1 MDYRV
6 SLDDTLSDLLSKH
19 NLVRL
24 LVFWSAGIIAVG
36 LHAGLSGQP
45 RKAGVPSD
53 CVSPLERNETGALT
67 AWRRHSSTEAAP
79 AWRIAFDNLRAEN
92 GDLGVFKTA
101 SLKVV
106 YVENLRAVLF
116 ADGVELSDFH
126 ALLAP
131 RRGGAWGANPLGLF
145 NEMEQSVADWS
156 IPVDMANTTEVR
168 IKQLD
173 WRVCQDDRT
182 IFHVQCQH
190 ATLRSDAPRMVLRG
204 HVTVT
209 TPEVVLESNWVEM
222 DAKDECIVV
231 PGHYSLKCG
240 GGMRTGRCAQFS
252 KELKPT
258 GADFSRM
265 EGDQGWVSELPLGS
279 F

>member
-1 MDYRV
+1 MDWRMT
-6 SLDDTLSDLLSKH
+6 LDDTLSDLLSKH
-19 NLVRL
+19 NMVRL
-24 LVFWSAGIIAVG
+24 LVFWSAGIIALG
-36 LHAGLSGQP
+36 LHAGLSKQSH
-45 RKAGVPSD
+45 KAGVPSD
-53 CVSPLERNETGALT
+53 CVLRLERNETGALT

-116 ADGVELSDFH
+116 AEGVELSDFH

-156 IPVDMANTTEVR
+156 IPVDMANATEVR
-168 IKQLD
+168 IRQLD

-222 DAKDECIVV
+222 DAKDESIVV
-231 PGHYSLKCG
+231 PGRYSLTCDG
-240 GGMRTGRCAQFS
+240 ATHVGRGARFGTA
-252 KELKPT
+252 LKPT
-258 GADFSRM
+258 GADSSRT
-265 EGDQGWVSELPLGS
+265 EGDRGWASELPLGS